1 MRVVSSVLF
10 PFEIKRVGE
19 KHKLLH
25 SAGFAGFAE
34 AQASR
39 KYQYYYDSK
48 INGLS
53 DENEIHFYGF
63 VNAPAEGLCEKRKLL
78 KDISQQTI
86 LSAALSYCDYQR
98 KRRMN
103 AREDGNCCRGRNLK
117 RIDR

>member
-1 MRVVSSVLF
+1 MRVVSSIIF
-10 PFEIKRVGE
+10 PFEIKKVGD

-63 VNAPAEGLCEKRKLL
+63 VNAPAGVCARKGICLRIYLSKRFYLPHLVIAIIKERGEM
-78 KDISQQTI
+78 KCHT
-86 LSAALSYCDYQR
+86 QR
-98 KRRMN
+98 GSN
-103 AREDGNCCRGRNLK
+103 EP
-117 RIDR
+117 

>member
-1 MRVVSSVLF
+1 MRVVTSLIF
-10 PFEIKRVGE
+10 PFEIKKVGD

-34 AQASR
+34 EQASR

-63 VNAPAEGLCEKRKLL
+63 VNAPAGVCARKGICLRIYLSKRFYLPHLVIAIIKERGEMKCHTQRGLNEP
-78 KDISQQTI
+78 
-86 LSAALSYCDYQR
+86 
-98 KRRMN
+98 
-103 AREDGNCCRGRNLK
+103 
-117 RIDR
+117 